1 MITIKE
7 KNLENGKKQKIEIL
21 NCKYCFNKLIFNSK
35 ISNRIR
41 EHVLQ
46 SKSHHK
52 RKKEENERNMKSKQL
67 TVAETIVRVK
77 EREEKSESAIHDFVY
92 ALVLSAEPINKANG
106 ALGQVFKKWIPAT
119 RTMLDQRNLRANYLP
134 NLFNSHINFIK
145 NIVSERKISVIIEE
159 SPDIIG
165 RKTVYTLIGFIMD

>member
-1 MITIKE
+1 M
-7 KNLENGKKQKIEIL
+7 
-21 NCKYCFNKLIFNSK
+21 
-35 ISNRIR
+35 
-41 EHVLQ
+41 Q

-92 ALVLSAEPINKANG
+92 ALALPAEPINKANG
-106 ALGQVFKKWIPAT
+106 ALRQVFKKWIPAT

-134 NLFNSHINFIK
+134 NLFNSHKFHK
-145 NIVSERKISVIIEE
+145 KHC
-159 SPDIIG
+159 
-165 RKTVYTLIGFIMD
+165 F